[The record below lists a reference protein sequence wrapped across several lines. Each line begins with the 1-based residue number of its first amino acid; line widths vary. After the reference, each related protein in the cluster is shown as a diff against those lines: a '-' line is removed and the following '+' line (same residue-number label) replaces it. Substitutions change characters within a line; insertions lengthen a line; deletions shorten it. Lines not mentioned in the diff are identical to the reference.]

1 MRSRPRRD
9 AVIAGLLAMA
19 AIVTPIALDPTATV
33 ELMRARAFDRL
44 LGLAA
49 PAPRGGP
56 RIVVIDIDEDSLAQ
70 VGPWP
75 WRRERI
81 AALIDAARAGG
92 AAAIGVDILFAAP
105 ETQSPAALARRLAAE
120 TGDEHARELAN
131 SLTDDDARL
140 QQSLSSDRVALGFA
154 LSPEAEDEAPPAT
167 PVLAR
172 GKLDLG
178 GVWTGD
184 GGVYP
189 LPAMAASAALGAL
202 SLPGDADGI
211 VRRAPL
217 LVAAGGVLKPGL
229 ALETLRLA
237 RGASA
242 YLLEAAPSR
251 VVSGALSVA
260 LPADAML
267 RLVPESADIETMPA
281 VDALDHTPPL
291 KDAVVF
297 IGASA
302 PQAGGLRATPGDPLT
317 SSVRIHAQAARQ
329 IAAGFAPLELPARVS
344 WGLGLALGA
353 GLIALAAFTP
363 APFAYA
369 LAAAAL
375 ALPSAA
381 ALAAARAGWLIDP
394 IEIDAPALAGFAA
407 AAAVMGAAAR
417 RRARFLR
424 ARFERHLAPQ
434 VIARIVAGGD
444 APKLSGE
451 RREITALFTD
461 IENFTG
467 MVGRSAP
474 EALVAALDAYFEG
487 LTKIALAHGG
497 LMDKF
502 VGDAAHV
509 FFNMP
514 FDLDDHAT
522 KALDCAIEIARWTE
536 TFRREPGPA
545 ALGFGRTRVGLESGP
560 ALVGDVGG
568 GAKLDYTA
576 HGETVN
582 AAARLEQANKITGSA
597 ICVGPGATARIAPGR
612 LRPVG
617 ALELRGFPAPVAAAS
632 PWPAAASGAW
642 RSRYLAAFGLR
653 ETAPAEAAQSF
664 AELAEEI
671 GDPVA
676 ARWATPQIST
686 SRPISTT

>member
-1 MRSRPRRD
+1 
-9 AVIAGLLAMA
+9 
-19 AIVTPIALDPTATV
+19 
-33 ELMRARAFDRL
+33 MRARVFDRML
-44 LGLAA
+44 ELAA
-49 PAPRGGP
+49 PSLRGGA
-56 RIVVIDIDEDSLAQ
+56 RIVIIDIDEDSLAK

-105 ETQSPAALARRLAAE
+105 ETQSPAALARRLADV
-120 TGDEHARELAN
+120 TGDAHARELAA

-140 QQSLSSDRVALGFA
+140 QHTLTSDRVALGFA
-154 LSPEAEDEAPPAT
+154 LAPEAEGEAPATTPA
-167 PVLAR
+167 LAR
-172 GKLDLG
+172 GKINLD

-189 LPAMAASAALGAL
+189 LPSLAKNAALGAL

-217 LVAAGGVLKPGL
+217 LVAAGGVLMPGL

-237 RGASA
+237 RGVSA
-242 YLLEAAPSR
+242 YLLEAAPPR
-251 VVSGALSVA
+251 IVSGDLQIA
-260 LPADAML
+260 LPRDAML
-267 RLVPESADIETMPA
+267 RLAPGSSDIESTPA
-281 VDALDHTPPL
+281 AEALDRAPAL

-302 PQAGGLRATPGDPLT
+302 PEAGGLRATPGDPLT
-317 SSVRIHAQAARQ
+317 PSVRIHAQAARQ
-329 IAAGFAPLELPARVS
+329 IVAGFAPLEIAAPVCWL
-344 WGLGLALGA
+344 LGLLLGA
-353 GLIALAAFTP
+353 GLVALAAFAP
-363 APFAYA
+363 APLAYA
-369 LAAAAL
+369 LATLAL
-375 ALPSAA
+375 AAPFAS
-381 ALAAARAGWLIDP
+381 ALAAARAAWLIDP
-394 IEIDAPALAGFAA
+394 LEIDAPAFAGFAA

-434 VIARIVAGGD
+434 VIARIVAD
-444 APKLSGE
+444 TNSPKLSGE

-461 IENFTG
+461 VEGFTG

-487 LTKIALAHGG
+487 VTKIAHAHGG

-514 FDLDDHAT
+514 FDLPDHAT
-522 KALDCAIEIARWTE
+522 KALDCAIEIVRWTE
-536 TFRREPGPA
+536 AYRREPAPA
-545 ALGFGRTRVGLESGP
+545 ALGFGRTRIGLESGP

-582 AAARLEQANKITGSA
+582 AAARLEQANKVTGSA
-597 ICVGPGATARIAPGR
+597 ICVGPGATARIAPDR

-617 ALELRGFPAPVAAAS
+617 LLELRGFPAPVRAAS
-632 PWPAAASGAW
+632 PWPDAASPAW
-642 RSRYLAAFGLR
+642 RRRYLAIYALR
-653 ETAPAEAAQSF
+653 DTAPTEAARDF
-664 AELAEEI
+664 AALADEI

-676 ARWATPQIST
+676 ARLAAA
-686 SRPISTT
+686 